1 MCQGR
6 IVLRWLTPPAVAALA
21 LAVLAG
27 CGLTVP
33 SDPEGTLD
41 RVSGDVLRVGVTHHE
56 PWVVV
61 ADGGD
66 PAGEEPALLEAFAA
80 SLDADVDWTV
90 GNEES
95 LVAALERGDLDVV
108 IGGFTDAT
116 PWADRAATTV
126 PYTEAP
132 RPDGSPEK
140 HVMLARMGENR
151 FLVALEEFLLER
163 GGL

>member
-1 MCQGR
+1 M
-6 IVLRWLTPPAVAALA
+6 LRESRPLVVATLA
-21 LAVLAG
+21 LTLLAG

-41 RVSGDVLRVGVTHHE
+41 RVRDGVLRVGATHHE

-61 ADGGD
+61 AAGD
-66 PAGEEPALLEAFAA
+66 DPSGLEPALLDDFAEA
-80 SLDADVDWTV
+80 LDAELEWTV

-95 LVAALERGDLDVV
+95 LVESLERGDLDVV

-116 PWADRAATTV
+116 PWTDRAAMTV

-132 RPDGSPEK
+132 GTDGAPQK
-140 HVMLARMGENR
+140 HVMLVRMGENR
-151 FLVALEEFLLER
+151 FLVALEEFLLDS
-163 GGL
+163 GGGG